1 MEKNTLTCSTNQNN
15 HDIPHS
21 NGLSQD
27 AQGRWWEMLSPTQI
41 LTGQPQNIVIKK
53 SKCHENRK
61 LQHFKRKCRA
71 RGLNEEQIGILI
83 QTRHHTISE
92 RLSNNPTTKNQ
103 NEQSRK
109 RKRDLSAQ
117 NLLNNSIKS
126 LSQLSIS
133 QETTKKM
140 KNSTSKSMI
149 SDGNHTNE
157 CSHDKHKFHKLSK
170 YLKMPQ
176 KLLLHSLRLHLNNR
190 LKKKKE
196 QHFILSRLQIVDQQF
211 CLNQIGHLY
220 QTYFDLGSQYQ
231 IWLVSITE
239 TAFHLYIVRY

>member
-1 MEKNTLTCSTNQNN
+1 
-15 HDIPHS
+15 
-21 NGLSQD
+21 
-27 AQGRWWEMLSPTQI
+27 MLSPTQI

-53 SKCHENRK
+53 SKCHGNRK

-71 RGLNEEQIGILI
+71 RGLNEEQIDILI

-196 QHFILSRLQIVDQQF
+196 QHFILSRLRIVDQQF
-211 CLNQIGHLY
+211 CLNQIRYSY

-231 IWLVSITE
+231 MWPVSITE
-239 TAFHLYIVRY
+239 TAFHLYIVFY